1 MINFNKMSIAASFK
15 LLFVVNMCLLLIIC
29 GTAIWQSKKVGKET
43 SRVEPELIHA
53 LDNLGDVKGEF
64 KNLRYSVV
72 KIAFHASENGEPERA
87 QSREIKARLDQGLEA

>member
-64 KNLRYSVV
+64 DDDLINTYSVSDDSSSLN
-72 KIAFHASENGEPERA
+72 A
-87 QSREIKARLDQGLEA
+87 